1 MALRYEALQKTI
13 IGCRA
18 ALDAVAPLR
27 WDDVVAFSSSEFV
40 AQCRDNAVAAGYP
53 DPQALRREFGESSSL
68 AAVLFLSKE
77 ICPHHCAAFEFY
89 TAVTLE
95 PMQLC
100 PQPPPDQ
107 LDIHSLQTTLFLA
120 RQSLRRHQ
128 WDKSWDDIRMT
139 ASYSNEAFEDE
150 INWASA
156 HGHYTPKSLAELE
169 PDHLATHG
177 GFTANAAV
185 AFYIFIQ

>member
-1 MALRYEALQKTI
+1 MALRYRALQKTI
-13 IGCRA
+13 QECRA
-18 ALDAVAPLR
+18 TLDAVAPLR
-27 WDDVVAFSSSEFV
+27 WDDVVALSSSEWV
-40 AQCRDNAVAAGYP
+40 EQCRDKAVAAGYP
-53 DPQALRREFGESSSL
+53 DPLALRREFGESPL

-100 PQPPPDQ
+100 PQPPPEQ
-107 LDIHSLQTTLFLA
+107 LGHGLQTKLFLA

-128 WDKSWDDIRMT
+128 WDKSWDDIRMM
-139 ASYSNEAFEDE
+139 ASYSNEVFDDE

-156 HGHYTPKSLAELE
+156 HGHSAPKSLAELE

-177 GFTANAAV
+177 GFTAHAAV